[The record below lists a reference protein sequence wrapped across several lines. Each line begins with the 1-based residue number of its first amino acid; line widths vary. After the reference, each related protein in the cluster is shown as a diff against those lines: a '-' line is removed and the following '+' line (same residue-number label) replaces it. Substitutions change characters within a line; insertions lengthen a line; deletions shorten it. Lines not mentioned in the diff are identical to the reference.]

1 MSDAPPSNVHRY
13 PSRAL
18 VADYARAGLG
28 MSLTLGPLA
37 FFNAETVMVYILGG
51 LGALFGAFGLRTF
64 LRHMTHVEI
73 SPGEIRLRG
82 PVGRGLRWQRLDELT
97 LNYYTTQ
104 RDKHGGWMQLKLK
117 GDGCV
122 LAIDSSIDGFADIAG
137 RALAAARARQLPMSA
152 DTRANL
158 AALGLALDDPAEHA

>member
-1 MSDAPPSNVHRY
+1 MSDAPPLNLHRY

-28 MSLTLGPLA
+28 MALTLGPLA

-97 LNYYTTQ
+97 LKFYTTQ

-122 LAIDSSIDGFADIAG
+122 LTIDSSIDGFADIAG
-137 RALAAARARQLPMSA
+137 EALAAARDRRLSLND
-152 DTRANL
+152 DTRANI
-158 AALGLALDDPAEHA
+158 AALGLAPDDPAERA